1 MGCGQP
7 PNRALWQSAAARE
20 LFALMTSLRSLR
32 LPAALSL
39 LLLRGGPAELAP
51 GPWAERSL
59 PPGQRAALL
68 LANLTQAEK
77 LGFLHGGCKG

>member
-1 MGCGQP
+1 
-7 PNRALWQSAAARE
+7 
-20 LFALMTSLRSLR
+20 MTSLRSRR
-32 LPAALSL
+32 LLAALLSLL
-39 LLLRGGPAELAP
+39 LLLRGGSAELAP

-59 PPGQRAALL
+59 PPGRRAALL

>member
-20 LFALMTSLRSLR
+20 LFALMTSLRR
-32 LPAALSL
+32 LLAALSL
-39 LLLRGGPAELAP
+39 LLLRGGSAELAP

-59 PPGQRAALL
+59 PPGRRAALL